1 MQRTTTD
8 LLAKLEAFGARSE
21 ALYGAESPL
30 DDESGEEEARPLS
43 PASGAGCEH
52 TDPYAAEPV
61 GRLSAAEHRPA
72 VDVREDSRRRPQRAP
87 EKENHLRA
95 SREELPPPAGA
106 CLQINAR
113 SRELEREGDVGERLY
128 EEARAK
134 ADRQELAR
142 AEVERRR
149 QESEAVGL
157 QHRPEINEVSALLMR
172 EREGNVASRLYAHA
186 GIAASRAEEE
196 RQQQERSQRALASR
210 PKVSAA
216 SSRIVAE
223 LPGREGRIEDRLVAQ
238 GEARQA
244 MMRSQV
250 AEQESLE
257 TDARHP
263 QINQRSRL
271 LAEKARA
278 EPAAPRSAAP
288 STELLECVHRPT
300 IDPRSKQLAERREAR
315 EGAEAYPVEQRL
327 LVEG

>member
-142 AEVERRR
+142 AEVEREARAQER
-149 QESEAVGL
+149 LRKERVSRAAKEKEQRAAMAPPIGATPETAYPRDRIGAESEGL
-157 QHRPEINEVSALLMR
+157 
-172 EREGNVASRLYAHA
+172 
-186 GIAASRAEEE
+186 
-196 RQQQERSQRALASR
+196 
-210 PKVSAA
+210 
-216 SSRIVAE
+216 
-223 LPGREGRIEDRLVAQ
+223 
-238 GEARQA
+238 
-244 MMRSQV
+244 
-250 AEQESLE
+250 
-257 TDARHP
+257 
-263 QINQRSRL
+263 
-271 LAEKARA
+271 
-278 EPAAPRSAAP
+278 
-288 STELLECVHRPT
+288 
-300 IDPRSKQLAERREAR
+300 
-315 EGAEAYPVEQRL
+315 
-327 LVEG
+327 